1 MPQQTT
7 RPSGRGRHATE
18 IVTGRSS
25 VARAHGLL
33 PVTLVISALASM
45 VAGPPLFVSSIG
57 SVRTSRI
64 PLITRGATAPALAPT
79 ITIPRPTVHNGID
92 ETRYKDKVRW
102 LMDEEDKHPPRWHVL
117 LLDKT
122 FESRA
127 NTITRVA
134 SCLAAVLGLSLPAAV
149 MKAERAHD
157 EFYSVLETTPD
168 LSTAVQMAHQLK
180 RNRLVVRV
188 SPGADLETAEGP

>member
-1 MPQQTT
+1 
-7 RPSGRGRHATE
+7 
-18 IVTGRSS
+18 
-25 VARAHGLL
+25 
-33 PVTLVISALASM
+33 
-45 VAGPPLFVSSIG
+45 
-57 SVRTSRI
+57 
-64 PLITRGATAPALAPT
+64 
-79 ITIPRPTVHNGID
+79 
-92 ETRYKDKVRW
+92 
-102 LMDEEDKHPPRWHVL
+102 MDEEDKNPPQWHVL

-122 FESRA
+122 FESQA